1 MIHIQT
7 NSIRQKLLNW
17 LLILL
22 LPLLF
27 LATISA
33 YYLANHFAN
42 LAYDRALFRV
52 ALALADE
59 VEVSAGKMVVDLPDS
74 ALNLLEYDKDDYIY
88 YQVLDQNRQVLLGEY
103 NFTLP
108 KVMPATGQHVYYDAR
123 FNNKLLR
130 IVAFNLPLSGI
141 AANVGPRATGNA
153 TILIGETTIKR
164 DKMANDIIA
173 IMLIPQV
180 VLILLVV
187 FLVNLGIK
195 RGLVSL
201 DNLKNLIARRSP
213 SDMHPLEAH
222 DAPEELQP
230 LLNTM
235 NELIIKEK
243 GAVSERRHFL
253 ANAAHQLKTPLAGL
267 KIQAEAALREH
278 DLASVQ
284 HALKQISVG
293 SDNLGRLANQLLSL
307 ARAEPEGSQV
317 QVFEAVD
324 LVLLINEVAS
334 DWVPKAIQKKIDL
347 GVSCDLASH
356 EIYGNRV
363 LLQELLNNLIDNAI
377 RYNQAG
383 AKITVSLAIVNHD
396 LVLSVQDDGPGI
408 APSEQ
413 KKVFERFYRVLG
425 STESGCGLGLAIVR
439 EIAQQH
445 QARVELGYTNT
456 QQRKGTTVNVIF
468 QESTAKLASDQ

>member
-1 MIHIQT
+1 MMHIKT

-27 LATISA
+27 IATTSA

-59 VEVSAGKMVVDLPDS
+59 VEVSSGKMVVDLPDS

-88 YQVLDQNRQVLLGEY
+88 YQVLDPNHQVLLGEY
-103 NFTLP
+103 SFTLP
-108 KVMPATGQHVYYDAR
+108 KVMPATGQHVYYDAK

-141 AANVGPRATGNA
+141 AANKGARATGNA

-164 DKMANDIIA
+164 DKMAHDIIA
-173 IMLIPQV
+173 IMLIPQI
-180 VLILLVV
+180 VLIVLVIL
-187 FLVNLGIK
+187 LVNLGIK

-201 DNLKNLIARRSP
+201 ENLKNLIARRLP
-213 SDMHPLEAH
+213 SDVHPLEAH

-243 GAVSERRHFL
+243 SAVSERRHFL

-284 HALKQISVG
+284 HALKQISAG

-307 ARAEPEGSQV
+307 ARAEPEANQAQSFV
-317 QVFEAVD
+317 VID
-324 LVLLINEVAS
+324 LVPLINEVTS
-334 DWVPKAIQKKIDL
+334 DWVPKALEKNIDL
-347 GVSCDLASH
+347 GVSCQLQHLKIS
-356 EIYGNRV
+356 GNAV

-377 RYNQAG
+377 RYNPAD
-383 AKITVSLAIVNHD
+383 AKVTVGLVISNHE
-396 LVLSVQDDGPGI
+396 VILSVQDTGLGI
-408 APSEQ
+408 ATKEQ
-413 KKVFERFYRVLG
+413 QKVFERFYRVLG
-425 STESGCGLGLAIVR
+425 TAESGCGLGLAIVR
-439 EIAQQH
+439 EIAHQH
-445 QARVELGYTNT
+445 HARVELGYTNVR
-456 QQRKGTTVNVIF
+456 QSIGTTVKVIF
-468 QESTAKLASDQ
+468 RESDILTD

>member
-1 MIHIQT
+1 MIHIKT

-22 LPLLF
+22 LPLLL

-88 YQVLDQNRQVLLGEY
+88 YQVLDPNHQVVLGE
-103 NFTLP
+103 NSFILP
-108 KVMPATGQHVYYDAR
+108 KVMPTTDHHVYYDAE
-123 FNNKLLR
+123 FKDKLLR
-130 IVAFNLPLSGI
+130 IVAFNLPLSDI
-141 AANVGPRATGNA
+141 AAKSGARAKGNA

-173 IMLIPQV
+173 IMLIPQI
-180 VLILLVV
+180 VLIFLVI

-201 DNLKNLIARRSP
+201 ENLKNLIARRLP
-213 SDMHPLEAH
+213 SDMHPLEAR

-243 GAVSERRHFL
+243 GAISERRHFL

-278 DLASVQ
+278 DLTSVQ
-284 HALKQISVG
+284 HALKQISAG

-307 ARAEPEGSQV
+307 ARTEPEANQAQSFV
-317 QVFEAVD
+317 AVD
-324 LVLLINEVAS
+324 LVPLINEVTS
-334 DWVPKAIQKKIDL
+334 EWVPKALEKNIDL
-347 GVSCDLASH
+347 GVRCQLQHLKVS
-356 EIYGNRV
+356 GNAV
-363 LLQELLNNLIDNAI
+363 LLQELLNNLIDNAL
-377 RYNQAG
+377 RYNPVG
-383 AKITVSLAIVNHD
+383 AKVTVSLLIHEHEA
-396 LVLSVQDDGPGI
+396 VLSVQDTGLGI
-408 APSEQ
+408 AAKEQ
-413 KKVFERFYRVLG
+413 QKVFERFYRVLG
-425 STESGCGLGLAIVR
+425 TTESGCGLGLAIVQ
-439 EIAQQH
+439 EIAHQH
-445 QARVELGYTNT
+445 HARVELGYTNV
-456 QQRKGTTVNVIF
+456 QKSVGTTVKVIF
-468 QESTAKLASDQ
+468 RESDILTA

>member
-1 MIHIQT
+1 MIHIKT

-22 LPLLF
+22 LPLLL

-42 LAYDRALFRV
+42 LAYDRALFRI

-59 VEVSAGKMVVDLPDS
+59 VEVNAGKMVVDLPDS

-88 YQVLDQNRQVLLGEY
+88 YQVLDPNNQVLLGE
-103 NFTLP
+103 NSFILP
-108 KVMPATGQHVYYDAR
+108 KVMPTTDHHVYYDAE
-123 FNNKLLR
+123 FKDKLLR

-141 AANVGPRATGNA
+141 AAKSGARATGNA

-173 IMLIPQV
+173 IMLIPQI
-180 VLILLVV
+180 VLIFLVI

-201 DNLKNLIARRSP
+201 ENLKNLIAKRLP
-213 SDMHPLEAH
+213 SDMHPLEAR

-243 GAVSERRHFL
+243 GAISERRHFL

-278 DLASVQ
+278 DLTSVQ
-284 HALKQISVG
+284 HALKQISAG

-307 ARAEPEGSQV
+307 ARTEPEANQAQSFV
-317 QVFEAVD
+317 VVD
-324 LVLLINEVAS
+324 LVPLINEVTS
-334 DWVPKAIQKKIDL
+334 EWVPKALEKNIDL
-347 GVSCDLASH
+347 GVRCQLQYLKVS
-356 EIYGNRV
+356 GNAV

-377 RYNQAG
+377 RYNPVG
-383 AKITVSLAIVNHD
+383 AKVTVSLLIHAHEA
-396 LVLSVQDDGPGI
+396 VLSVQDTGLGI
-408 APSEQ
+408 AAKEQ
-413 KKVFERFYRVLG
+413 QKVFERFYRILG
-425 STESGCGLGLAIVR
+425 TTESGCGLGLAIVQ
-439 EIAQQH
+439 EIAHQH
-445 QARVELGYTNT
+445 HARVELCYTNV
-456 QQRKGTTVNVIF
+456 QKSVGTTVKVIF
-468 QESTAKLASDQ
+468 RESDILMA